1 MPTVRKTSI
10 LPASPQASESSSR
23 CKVCSLPPDIRQELV
38 DLRTEKGFSFY
49 DLVEHFNSALPNR
62 IRGGLLPD
70 DTTEISMSGLSRH
83 FQKHVSVDPDALYP
97 MARERQVNLLL
108 QSLHDRATL
117 FQRMHDHLRSLLEL
131 ATRKSAEW
139 SRLLES
145 EADLREEYHRTA
157 QDRLERWTQL
167 RDAHEREVREY
178 EDAFD
183 VWKELGGDK
192 KPVPPGGEKHRIM
205 KELLQVPEIPGLAKE
220 EERILKLVREI
231 REQMAEMSKVLSYED
246 GYTAYLNIELETL
259 LQHFA
264 EDSYQVVEAF
274 GVKTRN
280 MVFPDKLGAFFSHV
294 REMLQEQNARYRER
308 YRTFFMSVRKFSSEM
323 KGK

>member
-83 FQKHVSVDPDALYP
+83 FQKYVSVDPDALYP

-145 EADLREEYHRTA
+145 EADLREEYLGTRYSQACVMRRIFELCPISQVGVRSLSLEEKQFLTQNKLIPFYMSDLASSATYIDQILESLSEDVYVTIDADVLDPSIMSAVGTPEPDGMSWRQVLDIVESVALHRHVVGFDLMEFCPA
-157 QDRLERWTQL
+157 EGPGSC
-167 RDAHEREVREY
+167 
-178 EDAFD
+178 AF
-183 VWKELGGDK
+183 L
-192 KPVPPGGEKHRIM
+192 
-205 KELLQVPEIPGLAKE
+205 LAK
-220 EERILKLVREI
+220 LAYKLIGCAVLREG
-231 REQMAEMSKVLSYED
+231 R
-246 GYTAYLNIELETL
+246 
-259 LQHFA
+259 
-264 EDSYQVVEAF
+264 
-274 GVKTRN
+274 
-280 MVFPDKLGAFFSHV
+280 
-294 REMLQEQNARYRER
+294 
-308 YRTFFMSVRKFSSEM
+308 
-323 KGK
+323 